1 MKSRLKFIKFKDES
15 FGGIV
20 KRAKHEQEAKTFHPE
35 NYYFDSFDWD
45 GTIAHLNNKD
55 LS

>member
-1 MKSRLKFIKFKDES
+1 MRVLEGLSR
-15 FGGIV
+15 G
-20 KRAKHEQEAKTFHPE
+20 RNTAKTFYPE

-45 GTIAHLNNKD
+45 GMIAHLNNKD